1 MIPWF
6 LTLLFITPILCVQK
20 NKIKKEDVQLVELS
34 DVDFFNNVYLEKQ
47 DYLVLMVPDNCKECP
62 GLMKEFEKSKE
73 KIADEA
79 PDLNIGYIYRPKS
92 SNFLVRRALD
102 ANSQSSSLTVKAFV
116 KNQLFTYE
124 GNFKSSRYHYMI
136 QRKYSI
142 IYI

>member
-1 MIPWF
+1 M
-6 LTLLFITPILCVQK
+6 
-20 NKIKKEDVQLVELS
+20 
-34 DVDFFNNVYLEKQ
+34 
-47 DYLVLMVPDNCKECP
+47 LMVPDNCKECP

-73 KIADEA
+73 KIAEEA

-116 KNQLFTYE
+116 KNRLFTYE
-124 GNFKSSRYHYMI
+124 GNFKSSRCHYMI